1 MIQWCNDN
9 VGFATIVLSALTLLV
24 SIIAIFVSIR
34 TARLPYKKLIK
45 IEAGSYF
52 TTDGASGLHV
62 TAINCG
68 NMDFT
73 ISSMG
78 CRVNG
83 KRIYIAGDT
92 GATKEARQ
100 VKCDIALLPIG
111 GTFTMDAKRAAD
123 LANTIRPEYAIP
135 VHYGGLVGKKSDA
148 QTFASLVKSPVKV
161 VEKMQYFD

>member
-1 MIQWCNDN
+1 MQNINNLSNMIQWCNDN

-73 ISSMG
+73 II
-78 CRVNG
+78 
-83 KRIYIAGDT
+83 KRCLY
-92 GATKEARQ
+92 
-100 VKCDIALLPIG
+100 VC
-111 GTFTMDAKRAAD
+111 
-123 LANTIRPEYAIP
+123 
-135 VHYGGLVGKKSDA
+135 KKI
-148 QTFASLVKSPVKV
+148 
-161 VEKMQYFD
+161 FDRK

>member
-1 MIQWCNDN
+1 MQNINNLSNMIQWCNDN

-52 TTDGASGLHV
+52 TTDGASRLHV

-78 CRVNG
+78 FVAEDNKLMINMHSPNQYPFRLKNG
-83 KRIYIAGDT
+83 EQISEYFTDEAPAIQSLKSNPKIFAYVKDSEGKIY
-92 GATKEARQ
+92 R
-100 VKCDIALLPIG
+100 
-111 GTFTMDAKRAAD
+111 
-123 LANTIRPEYAIP
+123 
-135 VHYGGLVGKKSDA
+135 KKM
-148 QTFASLVKSPVKV
+148 KSK
-161 VEKMQYFD
+161 